1 MVVNIR
7 NSRSLYPVDKFQK
20 LALLSVFSGVKYS
33 LGINSDIFKYFTGLI
48 CKKSGCYAPSSRLS
62 LFFPSPLALWVS
74 RICSLRNLLKA
85 SSVTLQAPLVGT
97 GGGTQ
102 RSRGMIGI
110 QSSCRWFNLPKPAH
124 QHIKSSRNIGELI
137 SNPVQL
143 QVTWWVFTVLLSHN
157 NSVASE
163 AFLVIGNVHLA
174 LFTLRSL

>member
-1 MVVNIR
+1 M
-7 NSRSLYPVDKFQK
+7 
-20 LALLSVFSGVKYS
+20 
-33 LGINSDIFKYFTGLI
+33 GINSDFFKYFSGLI
-48 CKKSGCYAPSSRLS
+48 CKKSGCYAPSNRLS
-62 LFFPSPLALWVS
+62 LFFFPSPLALWVS

-85 SSVTLQAPLVGT
+85 SSATLQAPLVGT

-102 RSRGMIGI
+102 RSQGMIGI
-110 QSSCRWFNLPKPAH
+110 QSSCQRFNLPKPAH
-124 QHIKSSRNIGELI
+124 QRIKSSRNVGELI

>member
-1 MVVNIR
+1 M
-7 NSRSLYPVDKFQK
+7 L
-20 LALLSVFSGVKYS
+20 LAIDSVS
-33 LGINSDIFKYFTGLI
+33 
-48 CKKSGCYAPSSRLS
+48 
-62 LFFPSPLALWVS
+62 FFPSPLALWVS

-85 SSVTLQAPLVGT
+85 SSATLQAPLVGT

-102 RSRGMIGI
+102 RSREMIGI
-110 QSSCRWFNLPKPAH
+110 QSSCQRFNLPKPAH
-124 QHIKSSRNIGELI
+124 QRIKSSRNVGELI

-174 LFTLRSL
+174 LFTWDPYKICWKWKELFFTDDLVQKAKFSLKSCCHTITHLRLKLL